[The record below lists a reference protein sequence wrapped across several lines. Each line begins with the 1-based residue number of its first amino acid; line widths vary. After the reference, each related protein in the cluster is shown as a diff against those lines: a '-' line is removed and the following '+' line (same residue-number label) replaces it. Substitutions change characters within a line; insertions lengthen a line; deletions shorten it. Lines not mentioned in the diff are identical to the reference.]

1 MANNN
6 TSLKDKPYKIK
17 CMVKKLKSKC
27 TYCGNV
33 DYIDLNLRFSSSCEM
48 QPNIVYRCACSKC
61 GMETLQSN
69 LVTQHEQSILDALL
83 AKGYHAEIDLFTRSI
98 KGPFDFSVVNV
109 TKKSM
114 PYGWEYVYDVSN
126 AVSDIRTAGNINP
139 TPTMYTELKE
149 WIEEYFPTNE
159 YIEL

>member
-1 MANNN
+1 MSNNN

-33 DYIDLNLRFSSSCEM
+33 DYIDLNLRFSSS
-48 QPNIVYRCACSKC
+48 SKQAASTYL

-69 LVTQHEQSILDALL
+69 LVTQYEQSILDALL
-83 AKGYHAEIDLFTRSI
+83 AKGYHAEIDLFTRAI

-114 PYGWEYVYDVSN
+114 PYGWEYSYDVSR